1 MTKSFFINIRKIFN
15 LINKVFGYFCTLLVI
30 LMSITVF
37 VVVILRYFFGINFI
51 WLQESYVWMHAFIF
65 MLGAGYTYLKD
76 EHVRIDILYSNYNK
90 KFKKLINLLGNIFL
104 IIPFLFITWKYSLP
118 FVLKSFQMKEVSR
131 EAGGLEMIFILK
143 SAILFFVFLM
153 FIQVISKIIN
163 DFEKNNHD
171 P

>member
-1 MTKSFFINIRKIFN
+1 MIKSVFIMIRNIFN
-15 LINKVFGYFCTLLVI
+15 LINKIFGYISALLVI

-37 VVVILRYFFGINFI
+37 IVVILRYFFGINFI
-51 WLQESYVWMHAFIF
+51 WLQESYVWMHAFVF

-90 KFKKLINLLGNIFL
+90 KFKKTINLLGNIFL
-104 IIPFLFITWKYSLP
+104 IIPFLFITWKYSFP

-153 FIQVISKIIN
+153 FIQVISKIISDLKKDN
-163 DFEKNNHD
+163 YDT
-171 P
+171 